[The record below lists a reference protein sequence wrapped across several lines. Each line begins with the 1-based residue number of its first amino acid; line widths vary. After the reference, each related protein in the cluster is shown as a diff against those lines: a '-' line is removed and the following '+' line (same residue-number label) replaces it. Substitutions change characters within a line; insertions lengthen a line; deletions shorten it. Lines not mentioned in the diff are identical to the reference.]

1 MNDTCFDE
9 CSVCY
14 DQYHTKTFA
23 IVCEHSLCR
32 SCYNLI
38 TNKICPI
45 CRCKMRVPRKYNA
58 IMFPKGKL
66 NLNLMKYRKIEKHL
80 QYKYSLEGR
89 VKNKRLDY
97 KHMYLKFHYAMANN
111 IDFS

>member
-1 MNDTCFDE
+1 
-9 CSVCY
+9 
-14 DQYHTKTFA
+14 
-23 IVCEHSLCR
+23 
-32 SCYNLI
+32 
-38 TNKICPI
+38 
-45 CRCKMRVPRKYNA
+45 MRVPRKYNA